1 MIKKPAKLIEFV
13 PVGQTSGH
21 EIRARSIVLKDGA
34 LSIRLCYQ
42 NGAKKRQNEALNG
55 EFVVLLWKNKT
66 SQNLGRFLIKVNN
79 GIITG
84 VKL

>member
-21 EIRARSIVLKDGA
+21 EIRARSITLKDGA
-34 LSIRLCYQ
+34 LSIRMCYQ
-42 NGAKKRQNEALNG
+42 NGAKKRQNESLNG

-66 SQNLGRFLIKVNN
+66 SQNLGSFLIKVNS

>member
-1 MIKKPAKLIEFV
+1 MTKKPAKLIEFV
-13 PVGQTSGH
+13 PIGQSSGH

-34 LSIRLCYQ
+34 LSIRLC
-42 NGAKKRQNEALNG
+42 AKEDVKRRRNESLNG
-55 EFVVLLWKNKT
+55 EFAVLLWKNKT

>member
-13 PVGQTSGH
+13 PIGQTTGH
-21 EIRARSIVLKDGA
+21 EIRARSITLKDGA
-34 LSIRLCYQ
+34 LSVRLC
-42 NGAKKRQNEALNG
+42 AKEDVKRRRKIALNG
-55 EFVVLLWKNKT
+55 ECEVLLWKNKT
-66 SQNLGRFLIKVNN
+66 SQNLGRFLINVNS

>member
-1 MIKKPAKLIEFV
+1 MIKKQAKLIEFV
-13 PVGQTSGH
+13 PPGQTSGH
-21 EIRARSIVLKDGA
+21 EIRSRSVTLKDGA

-55 EFVVLLWKNKT
+55 EFVVLLWKNKNKT
-66 SQNLGRFLIKVNN
+66 DLGRFLINVNN
-79 GIITG
+79 GVITG

>member
-34 LSIRLCYQ
+34 LSIRMCYQ

-66 SQNLGRFLIKVNN
+66 SQNLGRFIIKVNN

>member
-13 PVGQTSGH
+13 PTGQTSGH

-34 LSIRLCYQ
+34 LNIRLCYQ
-42 NGAKKRQNEALNG
+42 NGAKKMQNEALNG
-55 EFVVLLWKNKT
+55 EFVVLLWKNKNKT
-66 SQNLGRFLIKVNN
+66 DLGRFLIKVNN

>member
-34 LSIRLCYQ
+34 LIIRMCYQ
-42 NGAKKRQNEALNG
+42 NGAKKRQNESLNG

-66 SQNLGRFLIKVNN
+66 SQNLGMFLIKVNS

>member
-13 PVGQTSGH
+13 PVGKTTGH

-34 LSIRLCYQ
+34 LSIRLC
-42 NGAKKRQNEALNG
+42 AKEDVKRKRKIELNG
-55 EFVVLLWKNKT
+55 ECEVLLWKNKNKT
-66 SQNLGRFLIKVNN
+66 DLGRFLIKVNS

>member
-13 PVGQTSGH
+13 PTGQTSGH
-21 EIRARSIVLKDGA
+21 EIRARSITLKDGA

-42 NGAKKRQNEALNG
+42 NGAKKRQNESLNG
-55 EFVVLLWKNKT
+55 ECEVLLWKNKNKT
-66 SQNLGRFLIKVNN
+66 DLGRFLIKVNN

>member
-21 EIRARSIVLKDGA
+21 EIRARSVTLKDGA
-34 LSIRLCYQ
+34 LSIRMCYQ
-42 NGAKKRQNEALNG
+42 NGAKKRQNESLNG
-55 EFVVLLWKNKT
+55 EFVVLLWKNKNKT
-66 SQNLGRFLIKVNN
+66 DLGMFLIKVNS

>member
-13 PVGQTSGH
+13 PTGQSSGH

>member
-13 PVGQTSGH
+13 PVGQTSGN
-21 EIRARSIVLKDGA
+21 EIRARSVTLKDGA

-42 NGAKKRQNEALNG
+42 NGAKKRQNESLNG
-55 EFVVLLWKNKT
+55 EFVVLLWKNKNKT
-66 SQNLGRFLIKVNN
+66 DLGRFLIKVNN

>member
-21 EIRARSIVLKDGA
+21 EIRARSVTLKDGA
-34 LSIRLCYQ
+34 LSIQMC
-42 NGAKKRQNEALNG
+42 AKEYVKRMRKIAFNG
-55 EFVVLLWKNKT
+55 ECGVLLWKNKT
-66 SQNLGRFLIKVNN
+66 SKNLGMFLISVNS
-79 GIITG
+79 GVITG

>member
-13 PVGQTSGH
+13 PVGQTTGH

-42 NGAKKRQNEALNG
+42 NGAKKRQNESLNG

>member
-1 MIKKPAKLIEFV
+1 MIKRPAKLIEFV

-42 NGAKKRQNEALNG
+42 NGAKKRQNESLNG

-66 SQNLGRFLIKVNN
+66 SQNLGRFLISVGS

>member
-21 EIRARSIVLKDGA
+21 EIRSRSVTLKDGA
-34 LSIRLCYQ
+34 LNIRMCYQ

-66 SQNLGRFLIKVNN
+66 SQNLGMFLIEVNS
-79 GIITG
+79 GVITG

>member
-1 MIKKPAKLIEFV
+1 MTKKPAKLIEFV
-13 PVGQTSGH
+13 PVGQTTGH

-34 LSIRLCYQ
+34 LTIRLCYQ

-66 SQNLGRFLIKVNN
+66 SQNLGRFLIKVNS
-79 GIITG
+79 GVITG

>member
-13 PVGQTSGH
+13 PIGQTTGH

-34 LSIRLCYQ
+34 LSIRMCHQ
-42 NGAKKRQNEALNG
+42 TDAKKRQNEALNG

-66 SQNLGRFLIKVNN
+66 SQNLGRFLINVNN

>member
-13 PVGQTSGH
+13 PTGQTSGH

-42 NGAKKRQNEALNG
+42 NGAKKRQNESLNG

-66 SQNLGRFLIKVNN
+66 SKNLGRFLINVNN

>member
-1 MIKKPAKLIEFV
+1 MTKKPAKLIEFV

-34 LSIRLCYQ
+34 LSIRLC
-42 NGAKKRQNEALNG
+42 AKEDVKRRRKIALNG
-55 EFVVLLWKNKT
+55 ECEVLLWKNKNKT
-66 SQNLGRFLIKVNN
+66 DLGRFLIKVNS

>member
-13 PVGQTSGH
+13 PIGQTTGH

-34 LSIRLCYQ
+34 LTIRLCYQ
-42 NGAKKRQNEALNG
+42 NGAKKRQNESLNG

>member
-13 PVGQTSGH
+13 QVGQTSGH
-21 EIRARSIVLKDGA
+21 EIRARSVTLKDGA
-34 LSIRLCYQ
+34 LSIRLC
-42 NGAKKRQNEALNG
+42 AKEDVKRMRKIALNS
-55 EFVVLLWKNKT
+55 ECEVLLWKKKKKK
-66 SQNLGRFLIKVNN
+66 NLGRFLIKVNN

>member
-13 PVGQTSGH
+13 PTGQASGH
-21 EIRARSIVLKDGA
+21 EIKARSVTLKDCA
-34 LSIRLCYQ
+34 LTIRLCHQ
-42 NGAKKRQNEALNG
+42 TDAKKRQNEALVG
-55 EFVVLLWKNKT
+55 EHEVLVWKNKT
-66 SQNLGRFLIKVNN
+66 SQNLGRFLIKVNS

>member
-34 LSIRLCYQ
+34 LSIRLC
-42 NGAKKRQNEALNG
+42 AKEDVKRRRKIALNG

-66 SQNLGRFLIKVNN
+66 SQNLGRFLISV
-79 GIITG
+79 GSGVITG

>member
-1 MIKKPAKLIEFV
+1 MTKKPAKLIEFV
-13 PVGQTSGH
+13 PIGQTSGH

-66 SQNLGRFLIKVNN
+66 SQNLGMFLISVNS

>member
-21 EIRARSIVLKDGA
+21 EIRARSIALKDGA

-42 NGAKKRQNEALNG
+42 NGAKKRQNDSLNG
-55 EFVVLLWKNKT
+55 EFVVLLWKNKNKT
-66 SQNLGRFLIKVNN
+66 DLGKFLISINSGV
-79 GIITG
+79 ITG

>member
-1 MIKKPAKLIEFV
+1 MIKKPSKLIEFV

-34 LSIRLCYQ
+34 LSIRMCYQ

-55 EFVVLLWKNKT
+55 ECEVLLWKNKNKT
-66 SQNLGRFLIKVNN
+66 DLGRFLISVNN

>member
-66 SQNLGRFLIKVNN
+66 SQNLGRFLIKVNS
-79 GIITG
+79 GLITG

>member
-1 MIKKPAKLIEFV
+1 MIKKQSKLIEFV
-13 PVGQTSGH
+13 PTGQTSGH
-21 EIRARSIVLKDGA
+21 EIRASSVTLKNGA
-34 LSIRLCYQ
+34 LSIRMCYQ
-42 NGAKKRQNEALNG
+42 NGAKKRQNESLNG

-66 SQNLGRFLIKVNN
+66 SQNLGRFLIKVNS

>member
-1 MIKKPAKLIEFV
+1 MTKKPAKLIEFV
-13 PVGQTSGH
+13 PIGQTTGH

-66 SQNLGRFLIKVNN
+66 SQNLGRFLIKVNS